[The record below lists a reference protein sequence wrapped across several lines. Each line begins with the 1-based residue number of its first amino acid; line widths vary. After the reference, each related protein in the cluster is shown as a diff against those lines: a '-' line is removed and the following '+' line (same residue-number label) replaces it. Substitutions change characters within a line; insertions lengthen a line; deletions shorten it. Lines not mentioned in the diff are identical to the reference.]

1 MVRPSPQGPVQLLA
15 PPAAMERQ
23 AGCWLQVTKPIQN
36 LMTKEKF
43 LAVTS
48 SVHGFEARLLVP
60 SELPVESLTKFC
72 KEEAEMG
79 HDWVLPWDVKNRTKF
94 PLPRT

>member
-15 PPAAMERQ
+15 PPAAMGRQ